1 MFLRSVLISIRI
13 FFNAMENS
21 KMQDYKNSSC
31 SINPTTIKPRTGRV
45 LICKNSMRLRWDPPL
60 EIQVL
65 TVLRN
70 YEKNIKKRKLEKVIS
85 CYTSD
90 LEQKIF
96 TKLYSVKNS
105 NLELLAQLKDIQT

>member
-1 MFLRSVLISIRI
+1 
-13 FFNAMENS
+13 MENS

-31 SINPTTIKPRTGRV
+31 SINSTTIKPRTGRV

-70 YEKNIKKRKLEKVIS
+70 YEKKHQKTQVRKGHQLLHFRFGTENIYKIVF
-85 CYTSD
+85 C
-90 LEQKIF
+90 QKFKSGTVGTIER
-96 TKLYSVKNS
+96 YS
-105 NLELLAQLKDIQT
+105 NLKITPLFL

>member
-1 MFLRSVLISIRI
+1 MLWKIRRCKITIQELLIMSI
-13 FFNAMENS
+13 ES
-21 KMQDYKNSSC
+21 HVKKN
-31 SINPTTIKPRTGRV
+31 PDGV
-45 LICKNSMRLRWDPPL
+45 LICKNSMRLRRDPPL